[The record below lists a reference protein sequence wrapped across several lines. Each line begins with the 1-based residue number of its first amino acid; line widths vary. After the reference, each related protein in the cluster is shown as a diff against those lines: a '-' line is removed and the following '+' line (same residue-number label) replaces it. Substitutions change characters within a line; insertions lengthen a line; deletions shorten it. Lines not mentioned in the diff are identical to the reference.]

1 MHSNEHL
8 QAGRGNF
15 ISADSGNSDMMIR
28 RKIRV
33 SYKDIRANFRDVS
46 DAQGAISSVD
56 LFAILARYDIDM
68 TEEQFGGRKSTS
80 PSRYLLFTVILTS
93 NRVYAW

>member
-1 MHSNEHL
+1 MLL
-8 QAGRGNF
+8 Q
-15 ISADSGNSDMMIR
+15 R

-46 DAQGAISSVD
+46 DAHGSILPED

-68 TEEQFGGRKSTS
+68 TEDQAG
-80 PSRYLLFTVILTS
+80 
-93 NRVYAW
+93 N